1 MAIAYVIWVDVE
13 FGFLRVLLLQLRLEM
28 EDFYVDVVAN
38 KALGLCN
45 FGNRELKFQTLGLVL

>member
-28 EDFYVDVVAN
+28 EDFYVDVAN

-45 FGNRELKFQTLGLVL
+45 FGIRELKFQTLGLVL